1 MSTHNHLLE
10 IISPAGQVDFY
21 PLEPGQAVHIGQHSD
36 NQLVIEHPD
45 IASVQVVLYQN
56 NKIGSFLLTS
66 QAGETLVNGQCL
78 LPDMSVELTENSIIQ
93 FAGYTILLLPSKPL
107 AAAKKSPT
115 PEAYRYWPDPKTI
128 PQPWVIAPAATK
140 KSNSAALPQSS
151 RPRLSVL
158 GSTAG
163 AWLNFLLVLSLLLII
178 VLLVRSTGFQ
188 AESPPTIFNVSEP
201 VDQASAQHA
210 IGAPDFGESGLPLT
224 LRSVNG
230 ADYASMTYEE
240 MFREIAIQYKLDW
253 RLLAGLA
260 YQESRLNPWA
270 IGRDNDMGLMQILP
284 TTWNEWAPQVG
295 VTDPFDPYSNVLVAA
310 AYLAY
315 LREYCQTR
323 GYPETQWMLIGYNWG
338 PANLRQLFER
348 NGRWAQVP
356 EKQRRYAVNILQAAS
371 PGLIGLDDPLQ
382 KMIDISLKSD
392 ILN

>member
-1 MSTHNHLLE
+1 MLNLF
-10 IISPAGQVDFY
+10 IS
-21 PLEPGQAVHIGQHSD
+21 LS
-36 NQLVIEHPD
+36 L
-45 IASVQVVLYQN
+45 
-56 NKIGSFLLTS
+56 
-66 QAGETLVNGQCL
+66 
-78 LPDMSVELTENSIIQ
+78 
-93 FAGYTILLLPSKPL
+93 ILL
-107 AAAKKSPT
+107 
-115 PEAYRYWPDPKTI
+115 
-128 PQPWVIAPAATK
+128 
-140 KSNSAALPQSS
+140 
-151 RPRLSVL
+151 
-158 GSTAG
+158 
-163 AWLNFLLVLSLLLII
+163 I
-178 VLLVRSTGFQ
+178 VLVARSDFAPFHKDEYRATSSF
-188 AESPPTIFNVSEP
+188 SEP
-201 VDQASAQHA
+201 VDQTSGQHA

-240 MFREIAIQYKLDW
+240 MFREIALQYKLDW

-270 IGRDNDMGLMQILP
+270 IGRDNDLGLMQILP
-284 TTWNEWAPQVG
+284 STWNEWAPQVG

-356 EKQRRYAVNILQAAS
+356 EKQRRYAVNILQTAS
-371 PGLIGLDDPLQ
+371 PGLIELDDPLQ
-382 KMIDISLKSD
+382 KIIDISLKSD